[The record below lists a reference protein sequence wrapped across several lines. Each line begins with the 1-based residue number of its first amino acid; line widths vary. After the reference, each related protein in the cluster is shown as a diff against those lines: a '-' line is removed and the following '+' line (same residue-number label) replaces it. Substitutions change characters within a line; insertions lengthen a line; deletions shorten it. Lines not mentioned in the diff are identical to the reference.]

1 MVPAGIISGLV
12 VIMAAPDL
20 ALRNLG
26 VGHRRLGLARL
37 LVDLVH
43 RFLSG
48 SADSGRGLRASAAVG
63 LGQFDAVGRFV
74 DRGRGGVELPRL
86 DVVGGIGIVIVVI
99 GILVGFEFA
108 DEDGRVG
115 EAADLGR
122 GVVHAAEV
130 LSKEEGSARRNGRQ
144 GYNAYVRIKLQI
156 NCELVSEIN
165 KYNATNR

>member
-1 MVPAGIISGLV
+1 MHIIYLQMIPARVVPGLLV
-12 VIMAAPDL
+12 VVSAADL

-26 VGHRRLGLARL
+26 IDHRPLGLARL

-43 RFLSG
+43 RFLRA
-48 SADSGRGLRASAAVG
+48 SAGSGRGLRASAAVG

-130 LSKEEGSARRNGRQ
+130 LPDERGQ
-144 GYNAYVRIKLQI
+144 
-156 NCELVSEIN
+156 C
-165 KYNATNR
+165 T

>member
-43 RFLSG
+43 TLHRAAAG
-48 SADSGRGLRASAAVG
+48 IGRRLGASAAVG
-63 LGQFDAVGRFV
+63 LGQFDAVERFV
-74 DRGRGGVELPRL
+74 DGRRGGVELPRL
-86 DVVGGIGIVIVVI
+86 DVVGPVDIALVIV
-99 GILVGFEFA
+99 GIFVGFKFA